1 MTNEQLIRKALAV
14 VAGRRQ
20 KALTLADAA
29 LAGAHK
35 ALPGLEKLE
44 QQQRQAGLAA
54 ARAGLAGAE
63 QKKQAALAQCAALE
77 AQRSEM
83 LRAAHLDVAPH
94 FTCPVC
100 RDTGHQ
106 GDALCTC
113 VQQLVREMRA
123 AEMNASFPLSL
134 STFEAFRLDKYPTD
148 IEPSLGISMR
158 EQMENVL
165 NYCRQYAQH
174 FSLANPSLYLYGG
187 AGLGKTH
194 LALAIAR
201 EVLQKGYD
209 VVYVSAQSAFDAM
222 EKERYAGGDTL
233 SALENAQLL
242 VLDDLGTECLS
253 PYTASCLY
261 SLVNTRVCRR
271 LPTIYTTNIV
281 RDEDLQRR
289 YTEKLVSRLLG
300 SCEMLAFCGEDIR
313 LQGK

>member
-1 MTNEQLIRKALAV
+1 ME
-14 VAGRRQ
+14 
-20 KALTLADAA
+20 
-29 LAGAHK
+29 
-35 ALPGLEKLE
+35 
-44 QQQRQAGLAA
+44 AGLVA
-54 ARAGLAGAE
+54 ARAGVAGA
-63 QKKQAALAQCAALE
+63 QKEKQAALARCAALE
-77 AQRSEM
+77 AQRDEL
-83 LRAAHLDVAPH
+83 LRAAGLCAKPK
-94 FTCPVC
+94 FTCPLC
-100 RDTGHQ
+100 SDTGRR

-123 AEMNASFPLSL
+123 AELNAAFPLEL
-134 STFEAFRLDKYPTD
+134 STFEAFRLEKYPVQ
-148 IEPSLGISMR
+148 IEPSLGIPMR

-165 NYCRQYAQH
+165 NYCRQYAH
-174 FSLANPSLYLYGG
+174 DFSLSNPSLYLYGS

-201 EVLQKGYD
+201 EVLQKGYG

-222 EKERYAGGDTL
+222 EKERYSGGDTL
-233 SALENAQLL
+233 AALEAAQLL

-261 SLVNTRVCRR
+261 SLVNTRVGRR